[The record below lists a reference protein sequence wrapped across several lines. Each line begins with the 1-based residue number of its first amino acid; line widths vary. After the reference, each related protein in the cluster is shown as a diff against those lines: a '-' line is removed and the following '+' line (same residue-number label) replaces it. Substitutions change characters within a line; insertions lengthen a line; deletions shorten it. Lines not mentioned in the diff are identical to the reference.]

1 MMKLTRSLRV
11 VAVLVAMVLSLT
23 IPAMAADNFGA
34 RLRGFEEP
42 PPISTP
48 GQGFFFATLD
58 QTETSLSYT
67 LIYFNL
73 TSNATQAHIHIGQPG
88 VNGGIVLFLCTNLAP
103 PAGVPVP
110 PACPNAPDQN
120 VVTGTLTA
128 ANVITQTAQGI
139 AAGEFSEVIDAMK
152 AQVSYANVHSA
163 QFPGGEIRG
172 QITH

>member
-1 MMKLTRSLRV
+1 MMKLTRSLWV
-11 VAVLVAMVLSLT
+11 VAVVAAMVLGLT
-23 IPAMAADNFGA
+23 IPAMAAENFGA

-58 QTETSLSYT
+58 PTEASLSYT

-88 VNGGIVLFLCTNLAP
+88 VNGAIVLFLCTNLTP

-110 PACPNAPDQN
+110 PVCPNAPDQN

-139 AAGEFSEVIDAMK
+139 AGGEFPEVINAMK
-152 AQVSYANVHSA
+152 AQVSYANVHSV

-172 QITH
+172 QITK